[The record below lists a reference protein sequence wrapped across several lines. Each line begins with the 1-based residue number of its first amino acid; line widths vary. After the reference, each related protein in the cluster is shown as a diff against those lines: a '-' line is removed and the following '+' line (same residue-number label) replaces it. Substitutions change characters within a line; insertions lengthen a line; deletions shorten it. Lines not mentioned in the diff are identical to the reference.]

1 MVTNVSVPSDDG
13 LESREL
19 AELVNRDMLPVD
31 SVETPEAPASQEVE
45 AVIGSMKKF
54 VERLN

>member
-1 MVTNVSVPSDDG
+1 MVAYVSAPPDG
-13 LESREL
+13 EFEFPGL

-31 SVETPEAPASQEVE
+31 AFEEPHAPASQEVE

>member
-1 MVTNVSVPSDDG
+1 MVTNVPLPSDDA
-13 LESREL
+13 LESQGL

-31 SVETPEAPASQEVE
+31 SVEAPQAPASQEVE